1 MSGKILRVGLTG
13 NIAAGK
19 STVAS
24 WLEGFGCHVLD
35 LDALGHEC
43 LLPGTSGHDA
53 VVQAFGEGVLGADG
67 SIDRRAL
74 GAVVFADRDARR
86 RLEAILHP
94 AIRELEQRRI
104 DAIAAAHDAAIV
116 VSEAALL
123 YETGAFERYD
133 RMVVVTAP
141 DEVRRERL
149 RDRGLSAN
157 DVARRMAS
165 QMPWQ
170 RKAELADYVVDNG
183 GERERTRG
191 ITHRLAE
198 LLRRDLEKRAAGEP
212 LGRAARL
219 EID

>member
-1 MSGKILRVGLTG
+1 MPGKILRVGLTG

-24 WLEGFGCHVLD
+24 WLDDLGCHVLD

-43 LLPGTSGHDA
+43 LRPGTSGHDA
-53 VVQAFGEGVLGADG
+53 VVQAFGEAILGADG

-104 DAIAAAHDAAIV
+104 DEIAAAHDAAIV

-141 DEVRRERL
+141 DEVRRGRL
-149 RDRGLSAN
+149 RDRGLSPDEATG
-157 DVARRMAS
+157 RMAS
-165 QMPWQ
+165 QMPQQ

-183 GERERTRG
+183 GGLEETRA
-191 ITHRLAE
+191 ITRQLAE
-198 LLRRDLEKRAAGEP
+198 LLHRDLERRVAGAP

-219 EID
+219 ELD